1 MYVLMME
8 GKIQSLKLMISD
20 LSQKSSE
27 LGRMWGKK
35 ASNNKNLK
43 INKQHY

>member
-8 GKIQSLKLMISD
+8 GETQSLKLMISD

-27 LGRMWGKK
+27 LARMWGKGQAIIK
-35 ASNNKNLK
+35 L
-43 INKQHY
+43 